1 MSRPEPDEPYQHG
14 STVLPGV
21 PLPASA
27 HPHPPEAPP
36 APPTPPPPSV
46 ADAVPVAAP
55 DAVPAD
61 GPAPS
66 AEPPADAPPQPPRGR
81 HAAAAAE
88 PAASG
93 GRSRLLLL
101 AIVGLV
107 VVLAAVAAFVW
118 PGFLVSSDDELT
130 GSLGPSPTPSASA
143 TVTLATPDT
152 VAGLR
157 RFTGEADKAL
167 ASSVANASVEGLSDP
182 VSAVYGK
189 GTAPQ
194 AQVIAWRAVSPPADD
209 TVTAAFTGYEGSTG
223 AQVTAVREVRTP
235 GLGGQMECG
244 LATLKKVKTLQCFWA
259 DDASVGS
266 VTVLSVTDRAKATA
280 TASEIRAAVEQTS

>member
-1 MSRPEPDEPYQHG
+1 
-14 STVLPGV
+14 
-21 PLPASA
+21 
-27 HPHPPEAPP
+27 
-36 APPTPPPPSV
+36 V

-88 PAASG
+88 PAPSG

-101 AIVGLV
+101 AIV
-107 VVLAAVAAFVW
+107 VLAAVAAFVL
-118 PGFLVSSDDELT
+118 PGFLVSSDDELS
-130 GSLGPSPTPSASA
+130 GGQGPSPTTSASA

-223 AQVTAVREVRTP
+223 AQVTAVREVLTP